1 MSDLTDLKD
10 ELTLLAD
17 NFHEKRITPGQFEVG
32 VRGVAADLASRTE
45 PLPELAL
52 PVASDAH
59 AVLET
64 VYANLLTTILDED
77 DCDSESFARLTLD
90 LRERIEEALG
100 EDAIRRI
107 NLEVVDG
114 RAFAEV
120 D

>member
-1 MSDLTDLKD
+1 MSHLTELKD

-17 NFHEKRITPGQFEVG
+17 NFEAGELKAGEFACG
-32 VRGVAADLASRTE
+32 VRGVAAEIEAATE
-45 PLPELAL
+45 PLPEQAL

-114 RAFAEV
+114 RAFAEA